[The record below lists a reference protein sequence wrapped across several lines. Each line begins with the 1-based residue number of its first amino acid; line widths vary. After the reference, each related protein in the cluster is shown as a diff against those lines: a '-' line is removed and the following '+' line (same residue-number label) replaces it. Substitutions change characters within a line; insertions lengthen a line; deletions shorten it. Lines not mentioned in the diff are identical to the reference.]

1 MHYQPTQSAKG
12 LGRHVVRSDGFGTC
26 CEEAQFR
33 FTSALGGCTRRNHR
47 LPLGIGPQQAA
58 GFFSFWDM
66 SNRPGLG
73 LSAEDVTNNVRIRL
87 AEVVRGSEARLL
99 HESRQTQT

>member
-33 FTSALGGCTRRNHR
+33 FTSALGVALDEITVSLWESARNRQLDCSHFGTCPTAR
-47 LPLGIGPQQAA
+47 D
-58 GFFSFWDM
+58 WD
-66 SNRPGLG
+66 
-73 LSAEDVTNNVRIRL
+73 
-87 AEVVRGSEARLL
+87 
-99 HESRQTQT
+99 